1 MKILVLGGTK
11 FVGRHL
17 VEAAIARGHTLTLFH
32 RGQTNPGLFP
42 DVESITGDREH
53 DLGRLAG
60 RHWDAVIDT
69 CGYVPR
75 LVGMAARALADAVDR
90 YVFISS
96 ISVYG
101 SDVAPGATEATP
113 LLPIAD
119 PTVEVV
125 NGETYGPLK
134 ALCEAEL
141 EATLPG
147 RGLNVRPGLIVGP
160 EDPTDRFTYWPHRLA
175 RGGDVLAPGD
185 PNQPVQFID
194 ARDLAAWIVRMVEA
208 RETGSFNATG
218 PNLPLTMEAF
228 LSGCRDALGSDARFT
243 WVDEAFLREQ
253 GVRPF
258 TDLPLWLLK
267 ESPGFSAIDSRKAQ
281 AAGLRTRALSETVRD
296 TAAWAGNTPWEGRLA
311 GLSPGREWE
320 VLRAWNEA
328 KQAQGV

>member
-32 RGQTNPGLFP
+32 RGRTNPGLFSG
-42 DVESITGDREH
+42 VETIEGDREH
-53 DLGRLAG
+53 DLDRLAD

-75 LVGMAARALADAVDR
+75 LVGMAARALADAVES

-101 SDVAPGATEATP
+101 TDVAPGTTEKAPVLT
-113 LLPIAD
+113 LAD

-134 ALCEAEL
+134 ARCEAEL
-141 EATLPG
+141 EAMLPG
-147 RGLNVRPGLIVGP
+147 RVLSIRPGLIVGP

-175 RGGDVLAPGD
+175 RGGEVLAPGD
-185 PNQPVQFID
+185 PHQPVQFID
-194 ARDLAAWIVRMVEA
+194 ARDLADWIVRMVEA
-208 RETGSFNATG
+208 RETGVFNATG
-218 PNLPLTMEAF
+218 PDLPLSMEDF
-228 LSGCRDALGSDARFT
+228 LTACREALGSDARFT
-243 WVDEAFLREQ
+243 WVDEAFLRER

-258 TDLPLWLLK
+258 SDLPLLLAK
-267 ESPGFSAIDSRKAQ
+267 ESAGFSAIDSRKAQ
-281 AAGLRTRALSETVRD
+281 AAGLRTRPLAETVRD
-296 TAAWAGNTPWEGRLA
+296 TAAWVGDAPWEGRLA
-311 GLSPGREWE
+311 GMSPQRERE
-320 VLRAWNEA
+320 VLLAWDKA
-328 KQAQGV
+328 KQSQGV